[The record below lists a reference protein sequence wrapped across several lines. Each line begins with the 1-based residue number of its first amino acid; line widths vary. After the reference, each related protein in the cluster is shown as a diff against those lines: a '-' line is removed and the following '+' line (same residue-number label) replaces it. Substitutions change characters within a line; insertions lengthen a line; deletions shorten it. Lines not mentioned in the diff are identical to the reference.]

1 MYGLQESQFRNL
13 FRKAAQKGGVTGQNL
28 LIGLE
33 TRLDNVIFRLGFA
46 ASRSQARQLLRHRHV
61 EVNGHLVDVPSY
73 QVRVGDDIAVRAR
86 SRDLELIQA
95 SLEARTRPRL
105 KEWLTLDE
113 KNRVARVVRVPTR
126 DDLTMDVQEQLIVE
140 LYSK

>member
-1 MYGLQESQFRNL
+1 
-13 FRKAAQKGGVTGQNL
+13 
-28 LIGLE
+28 
-33 TRLDNVIFRLGFA
+33 
-46 ASRSQARQLLRHRHV
+46 
-61 EVNGHLVDVPSY
+61 LVDVPSY